1 MWVRN
6 TCAED
11 KDQPV
16 TISFDEV
23 ILAFFSFVKFGWNI
37 LLIFFFSEILS
48 TDGLAANSNDQGQD
62 SDEDSED
69 EEAESYPALR
79 DALAQLGIPEYVD
92 LFESEEMDM
101 ETFVSWSTNE
111 ILVLYNQWDTY
122 MFAWNDSRFN
132 LTLSLECFLTE
143 CHKTWTKVI

>member
-1 MWVRN
+1 MRLFWHFFLLSN
-6 TCAED
+6 L
-11 KDQPV
+11 
-16 TISFDEV
+16 DE
-23 ILAFFSFVKFGWNI
+23 
-37 LLIFFFSEILS
+37 IFFQFFFFCEILS

-101 ETFVSWSTNE
+101 ETFVS
-111 ILVLYNQWDTY
+111 
-122 MFAWNDSRFN
+122 
-132 LTLSLECFLTE
+132 
-143 CHKTWTKVI
+143 

>member
-1 MWVRN
+1 M
-6 TCAED
+6 
-11 KDQPV
+11 
-16 TISFDEV
+16 ISFDEV

-111 ILVLYNQWDTY
+111 ILVLYNQWNTY

>member
-1 MWVRN
+1 MKCSLN
-6 TCAED
+6 
-11 KDQPV
+11 
-16 TISFDEV
+16 
-23 ILAFFSFVKFGWNI
+23 FF
-37 LLIFFFSEILS
+37 LSEILS

-62 SDEDSED
+62 SDEDSD

-111 ILVLYNQWDTY
+111 ILVLYNQWNTY